1 MGGRRIETCVAR
13 RHVDAS
19 RDCYFIFP
27 ERAAWGGRGCG
38 AIIFILFS
46 FPCSA
51 DHGRDWPPK
60 RFDISPP
67 VWDAQK
73 NSISRAVPIDS
84 NCRLPTAIALSSKAN
99 ESDPKAKVS
108 QGHVMQKIRKV
119 VIPRSMAVETL
130 SRWSWRASQHPAVQ
144 SPEVSLK
151 NVPRILPVRRSLLAL
166 VRKKKTVV
174 RDQLFPR

>member
-60 RFDISPP
+60 GGSYGNKILYKNLKFFD
-67 VWDAQK
+67 
-73 NSISRAVPIDS
+73 
-84 NCRLPTAIALSSKAN
+84 
-99 ESDPKAKVS
+99 
-108 QGHVMQKIRKV
+108 KIF
-119 VIPRSMAVETL
+119 
-130 SRWSWRASQHPAVQ
+130 
-144 SPEVSLK
+144 
-151 NVPRILPVRRSLLAL
+151 
-166 VRKKKTVV
+166 VRKSCRRRFRNAPYGEKILLMGKSYVWA
-174 RDQLFPR
+174 